1 MNRSL
6 QALAAAA
13 LATTVT
19 AASAIELNFDDLSGT
34 EGFTAPYQGFIFAY
48 TQGPRGLGCNCAGS
62 WFWSDDNSGLTPYYK
77 SPVTSLSTDYEL
89 IRGNYFY
96 GESLPITPVNGAVR
110 FDGAW
115 FTSVFEIE
123 IRFHLYY
130 RGVAVANSEYLIL
143 PAEQPAVF
151 LGSGYA
157 GAVDKITVEGYQGYF
172 AMDNFTYAPVPEPG
186 TYALMIAGV
195 LGLMLKSRPQAIK
208 ARQIPRSGS

>member
-19 AASAIELNFDDLSGT
+19 AASAIELSFDDLTGT
-34 EGFTAPYQGFIFAY
+34 AGFTAPYHGFIFAY
-48 TQGPRGLGCNCAGS
+48 AQGPRGVGCNCAGS
-62 WFWSDDNSGLTPYYK
+62 WYWSDDNSGVTPYYK
-77 SPVTSLSTDYEL
+77 SPSTSLSTDYEF
-89 IRGNYFY
+89 IGGNYFY
-96 GESLPITPVNGAVR
+96 GESLPITPVNAAVR

-123 IRFHLYY
+123 IRFHMYH
-130 RGVAVANSEYLIL
+130 RGAAVANSEYLIL
-143 PAEQPAVF
+143 PAAKPAVF
-151 LGSGYA
+151 LASGYA
-157 GAVDKITVEGYQGYF
+157 GPVDKITVEGYQGYF

-195 LGLMLKSRPQAIK
+195 LGLMLKSRKSAMS
-208 ARQIPRSGS
+208 ARDPGSGS